1 MNFHFILNTLVFSAI
16 AIVPTMVSADQMVR
30 FIFNNGIE
38 PTTTACNPTENAMID
53 ALFLPKTGRR
63 RRLRHLRTSNETYS
77 RGLSTYAA
85 VCKQNCLGLKCC
97 RATGCLGYDGS
108 INKNRD
114 LLSVCDNILLDI
126 NRKLDALPVSTSC
139 KSYLAASK
147 RKAECYND
155 VRYGEVL
162 GAKLWTI
169 TSSGQTSQ
177 DLPFSGFSFCKSK
190 SINIEG
196 IVNDC
201 VDVLDLDLSGPNGYI
216 YGRYEN
222 NIPYSMFGD
231 DGVKFAGRVLPY
243 VGAYKLVIRP
253 DAYNEK
259 QKTITF
265 TVNNC

>member
-1 MNFHFILNTLVFSAI
+1 
-16 AIVPTMVSADQMVR
+16 MVR

-38 PTTTACNPTENAMID
+38 PTTAVCNPTENTMID
-53 ALFLPKTGRR
+53 ALFLPKTIRRR
-63 RRLRHLRTSNETYS
+63 RRLRHLQTQNETAS
-77 RGLSTYAA
+77 RDLVTFGAICTR
-85 VCKQNCLGLKCC
+85 NCLGIKSC
-97 RATGCLGYDGS
+97 RATGCLGYDGT
-108 INKNRD
+108 IGKNRN
-114 LLSVCDNILLDI
+114 LASVCETILADI
-126 NRKLDALPVSTSC
+126 NSKLDALPVSTSC
-139 KSYLAASK
+139 KGYLAASK

-177 DLPFSGFSFCKSK
+177 NLPYSGFSFCKSR

-201 VDVLDLDLSGPNGYI
+201 VDILDLDLTGPNGYA

-222 NIPYSMFGD
+222 NIPYSLFGD
-231 DGVKFAGRVLPY
+231 DGVKFAGRTLPHIGLY
-243 VGAYKLVIRP
+243 TLIIRP